1 MPGFA
6 PSLMGVLFVI
16 VLIFY
21 FLSSAIKILREYERG
36 VVFRLGRVIPVKGP
50 GLVIIL
56 PIIDRLVKVSLRIVA
71 MDVPSQD
78 VITKDNISVKVNAVV
93 YFRVIDPVRAITEV
107 EDFLYATSMIA
118 QTTLRSILG
127 QSQLDDL
134 LTKREEVNAELQ
146 KVIDFQT
153 EPWGIKVTTVEV
165 KNVDLPMEMQRAIA
179 KQAEAERER
188 RAKVIHAEGEFQASQ
203 KLADAANIIATAPS
217 ALQLRFLQTLTEIAT
232 EKNSTIIFPVPIDL
246 IKPFLEKWGKEGK

>member
-1 MPGFA
+1 MFLA
-6 PSLMGVLFVI
+6 PSFIGFLFVI
-16 VLIFY
+16 FLVVY

-50 GLVIIL
+50 GLVIIW
-56 PIIDRLVKVSLRIVA
+56 PIIDKIVKVGLRIVA

-78 VITKDNISVKVNAVV
+78 IITRDNITVKVNAVV
-93 YFRVIDPVRAITEV
+93 YFRVMDPVKAITEV
-107 EDFLYATSMIA
+107 EDFFFATSQIA

-134 LTKREEVNAELQ
+134 LSKREEVNAELQ

-153 EPWGIKVTTVEV
+153 EPWGIKVTAVEV
-165 KNVDLPMEMQRAIA
+165 KNVDLPVEMLRAIA

-188 RAKVIHAEGEFQASQ
+188 RAKIIHAEGEFQASQ
-203 KLADAANIIATAPS
+203 KLADAANIISTAPS

-232 EKNSTIIFPVPIDL
+232 EKNSTIIFPVPIDML
-246 IKPFLEKWGKEGK
+246 RPFFDKFDKQK

>member
-1 MPGFA
+1 MEFLTSSIGF
-6 PSLMGVLFVI
+6 LFVLLLVI
-16 VLIFY
+16 Y
-21 FLSSAIKILREYERG
+21 FLSSAIRILREYERG

-50 GLVIIL
+50 GLVIIW
-56 PIIDRLVKVSLRIVA
+56 PIIDKLVRVSLRIVT

-93 YFRVIDPVRAITEV
+93 YFRVMEPIKAITEV
-107 EDFLYATSMIA
+107 EDFYFATSQIA

-127 QSQLDDL
+127 QSQLDEL
-134 LTKREEVNAELQ
+134 LSNREQVNAELQ

-153 EPWGIKVTTVEV
+153 APWGIKVTAVEV
-165 KNVDLPMEMQRAIA
+165 KNVDLPLEMQRAIA

-203 KLADAANIIATAPS
+203 KLADAASIIATAPG
-217 ALQLRFLQTLTEIAT
+217 ALQLRYLQTLAEIAT

-246 IKPFLEKWGKEGK
+246 IKPFLEKREAPK

>member
-1 MPGFA
+1 MGF
-6 PSLMGVLFVI
+6 LVVI
-16 VLIFY
+16 FLILY

-36 VVFRLGRVIPVKGP
+36 VVFRLGRTIPVRGP
-50 GLVIIL
+50 GLVIIW
-56 PIIDRLVKVSLRIVA
+56 PIIDKLVKVSLRIVA

-78 VITKDNISVKVNAVV
+78 IITRDNITVKVNAVV
-93 YFRVIDPVRAITEV
+93 YFRVIEPIKAITEV
-107 EDFLYATSMIA
+107 EDFFFATSQIA

-134 LTKREEVNAELQ
+134 LSKREEVNAELQ

-153 EPWGIKVTTVEV
+153 EPWGIKVTAVEV
-165 KNVDLPMEMQRAIA
+165 KNVDLPPEMLRAIA

-203 KLADAANIIATAPS
+203 KLADAATIIATAPT
-217 ALQLRFLQTLTEIAT
+217 AMQLRFLQTLTEIAT

-246 IKPFLEKWGKEGK
+246 IKPFLEKHGSTKNVT